1 MTTDTK
7 PVTDHLRWVVE
18 KQPSCLMR
26 IAADGLV
33 LAANDAALTLLGA
46 ETHPQVLGKQLKTL
60 IAPAHHDAWLAFV
73 DKVTHGSSQSFECDL
88 HDVAGATHSVV
99 LHGVPLLDHEDGVP
113 SLLLSARDAAA
124 LRGVE
129 AALHESERLRQLALA
144 EASQHAA
151 AAANG
156 EEVQSL
162 RATIEQLES
171 DRDQLERAVAE
182 LPRLQKLLKQG
193 RTLMQDLQTRLNE
206 ATKERDALKLQ
217 VGSHDSTSQQVRSE
231 LESAQQSLTES
242 HVRDLADLRA
252 QLESAQQSLTQAHER
267 DLADLRAQ
275 LESAAETQDGL
286 ANRLADVDQ
295 QCVHLRQ
302 ERDAAEERAT
312 GHQQQLAQL
321 EGSIEQM
328 RREVQQTQQD
338 LEETRREAEQR
349 RHELDH
355 RRHEV
360 EQLRQQIEQTRQERD
375 ERDEQLTLRIR
386 EHDEVL
392 TTERERHRVDLQSTE
407 AELKRTQEELSGTHQ
422 EIAAL
427 KQEVASVREEAENTA
442 ADRARSGERIS
453 EMEEAARQ
461 LGAERDALRRSID
474 EEQAVA
480 TGLRTKIEQKSSAL
494 DHSSKEL
501 ERVSSELSAS
511 ETARAQL
518 AQVILEHESRFGSLE
533 QDLKTITAQL
543 NEAEKALS
551 DQRLEVQS
559 MDIVIRDIEP
569 LAAAGRLS
577 ADLSRELLA
586 AVTDID
592 ARSACL
598 TAESATESSSREQIE
613 QLRSDAVR
621 AGSLA
626 RQIVHASRVTQGE
639 ERHADSA

>member
-1 MTTDTK
+1 
-7 PVTDHLRWVVE
+7 
-18 KQPSCLMR
+18 MR

-33 LAANDAALTLLGA
+33 LAANDAALALLGA
-46 ETHPQVLGKQLKTL
+46 ETHPQVLGKQLTPL
-60 IAPAHHDAWLAFV
+60 IAPAHHEAWLAFV

-88 HDVAGATHSVV
+88 HDVTGATRSVV

-144 EASQHAA
+144 QASQHTAA
-151 AAANG
+151 ADNG

-206 ATKERDALKLQ
+206 AAKERDALKVQL
-217 VGSHDSTSQQVRSE
+217 GDRDSAGQQVRSE
-231 LESAQQSLTES
+231 QETAQKSLAEA
-242 HVRDLADLRA
+242 HQRELADLRA
-252 QLESAQQSLTQAHER
+252 QLEI
-267 DLADLRAQ
+267 
-275 LESAAETQDGL
+275 AAETQDGL
-286 ANRLADVDQ
+286 ASRLAELDQ
-295 QCVHLRQ
+295 QCVQLRQ
-302 ERDAAEERAT
+302 EREAADERAA
-312 GHQQQLAQL
+312 GHQQQIAQLEGNVAQIATL

-338 LEETRREAEQR
+338 FEETRREAEQR

-360 EQLRQQIEQTRQERD
+360 EQLRQQIEQTRRERD

-392 TTERERHRVDLQSTE
+392 MVERERHRVELERTGG
-407 AELKRTQEELSGTHQ
+407 ELKRAHEELTGTQQ

-427 KQEVASVREEAENTA
+427 KQDVASAREEAEKA
-442 ADRARSGERIS
+442 VADHARSGERIA
-453 EMEEAARQ
+453 ELDETARQ
-461 LGAERDALRRSID
+461 LGAERDALRRTIE
-474 EEQAVA
+474 EEQAVS
-480 TGLRTKIEQKSSAL
+480 TGLRAAIEQKSATL
-494 DHSSKEL
+494 DHTSKEL
-501 ERVSSELSAS
+501 ERVSSELAAS

-518 AQVILEHESRFGSLE
+518 AQVILEHESQRGGLE
-533 QDLKTITAQL
+533 QDLKAITAQL
-543 NEAEKALS
+543 NEAEKTLS
-551 DQRLEVQS
+551 DHRLEVQS
-559 MDIVIRDIEP
+559 MDLVIRDIEP

-577 ADLSRELLA
+577 ADLSRELLTA
-586 AVTDID
+586 IADID

>member
-1 MTTDTK
+1 MTTDAK
-7 PVTDHLRWVVE
+7 PVTDHLRWIVE
-18 KQPSCLMR
+18 KQPSCLLR
-26 IAADGLV
+26 VAADGLV
-33 LAANDAALTLLGA
+33 LAANDAALALLGA
-46 ETHPQVLGKQLKTL
+46 EAHPQVLGKPLTTL
-60 IAPAHHDAWLAFV
+60 IASAHHDAWLAFV

-88 HDVAGATHSVV
+88 QDVTGATRSVV

-144 EASQHAA
+144 QASQHAA
-151 AAANG
+151 AADNG

-193 RTLMQDLQTRLNE
+193 RTLMQDLQTRLNA
-206 ATKERDALKLQ
+206 ATSERDALKLQ
-217 VGSHDSTSQQVRSE
+217 LGNHDSVNHQVRSE
-231 LESAQQSLTES
+231 QETAQKSLVEA
-242 HVRDLADLRA
+242 HERELADL
-252 QLESAQQSLTQAHER
+252 H
-267 DLADLRAQ
+267 AQ
-275 LESAAETQDGL
+275 LESAAATQDSL
-286 ANRLADVDQ
+286 ANRLAELDQ
-295 QCVHLRQ
+295 QCVQLRQ
-302 ERDAAEERAT
+302 ERDGAEQRAS
-312 GHQQQLAQL
+312 GHQQQIAQL
-321 EGSIEQM
+321 DGNIEQM
-328 RREVQQTQQD
+328 RREIQQTQQD
-338 LEETRREAEQR
+338 LEEMRREGEQR

-360 EQLRQQIEQTRQERD
+360 EQLRQQIEQTRRERD

-392 TTERERHRVDLQSTE
+392 TVERERHRADVERTE
-407 AELKRTQEELSGTHQ
+407 SELKRAHEELSGAHE
-422 EIAAL
+422 EIEAL
-427 KQEVASVREEAENTA
+427 KQAVASVREEAQTA
-442 ADRARSGERIS
+442 AADHARSSERIA
-453 EMEEAARQ
+453 ELDEAARQ
-461 LGAERDALRRSID
+461 LGGERDALRARID
-474 EEQAVA
+474 EEQAVS
-480 TGLRTKIEQKSSAL
+480 TGLRAEIERKSSEL
-494 DHSSKEL
+494 DHTSKEL
-501 ERVSSELSAS
+501 ERVSSELAGS
-511 ETARAQL
+511 EAARAQL
-518 AQVILEHESRFGSLE
+518 AQVIIEHESQRGGLE

-551 DQRLEVQS
+551 DHRLEVQS

-577 ADLSRELLA
+577 ADLSRELLTA
-586 AVTDID
+586 IADID